1 MSGEAPPDK
10 SVTANLLGIVGLVA
24 YAATGILYL
33 ASGLLVPGPWI
44 VVLWVIWIAGLYLTV
59 RLFRDARHW
68 TPVVAVAAAN
78 FWWLF
83 VTLGENMFGWTP

>member
-1 MSGEAPPDK
+1 MSSEAPPDK
-10 SVTANLLGIVGLVA
+10 GVTANVLGIVGLVA

-33 ASGLLVPGPWI
+33 ASGLLVPGTWI
-44 VVLWVIWIAGLYLTV
+44 VVLWVMWIAGLYLTR

-68 TPVVAVAAAN
+68 TPIVAVAAAT

-83 VTLGENMFGWTP
+83 VTLGENMFGWTA